1 MCKAR
6 RWTGR
11 GFLID
16 FFRSGRKLG
25 HRENNMAKNL
35 THKIL
40 DAHLVEGQLVPGEE
54 IAIKID
60 HTLLQDATGT
70 MAMLEFESLGLDR
83 IKADL
88 SAQYVDHNLLQTD
101 NKNADDHKYLQ
112 TACARYGIH
121 FSRPGNGVSHQVHME
136 RFGRPGLTMI
146 GADSHTPG
154 AAGVSML
161 AIGAGGLDVALAMA
175 GHPYHFPCPKV
186 LGVKLTGELPDW
198 VSAKDVILEM
208 LRRYDVKGC
217 VGKVVEYYGPG
228 VKTLSATDRE
238 TIGNMGTELGATTS
252 IFPSDE
258 RTRKYLE
265 AQGRGEAWREL
276 FADEGAEYDEYDAID
291 LSKVEPLIACPSSPG
306 NIKTVREVAGT
317 KVDQAIVGSS
327 VNSSFRDLMVTA
339 RILEGRHVHPD
350 TSFHINP
357 GSRQVLENI
366 ADQGGVMSL
375 LLAGARIH
383 QSGCLGC
390 IGMGQA
396 PGTGQVSLRTFPRNF
411 PGRSGTKDDKV
422 YLCSPETA
430 AAAGLKGVITD
441 PRDLGEEMAYPR
453 VKDPEKYLVDESSI
467 IHPTEDLRS
476 TEVVRGPNIKPF
488 PDLDAL
494 PDTLKAEVVLKVG
507 DNISTDGIMPAGN
520 KVLPLRSNIEAISE
534 FVFYQIDPEFS
545 KECREKGKVVVV
557 GGENYGQGSS
567 REHAAIAPRYLGVR
581 AKIAKSF
588 ARIHKAN
595 LCNFGILPLVFKDPA
610 DYDKFEKGSKVE
622 FPDVRKHLEAG
633 DEEIPVRVDGKEVTT
648 VLHVSERQRKHLL
661 AGGTLNFVRKELEK
675 K

>member
-1 MCKAR
+1 MAR
-6 RWTGR
+6 
-11 GFLID
+11 
-16 FFRSGRKLG
+16 
-25 HRENNMAKNL
+25 NL
-35 THKIL
+35 TQKIL
-40 DAHLVEGQLVPGEE
+40 EDHLAEGRLVPGEE

-70 MAMLEFESLGLDR
+70 MAMLEFEALGLDR
-83 IKADL
+83 VKVGLA
-88 SAQYVDHNLLQTD
+88 AQYVDHNLLQTD

-161 AIGAGGLDVALAMA
+161 AIGAGGLDVAMAMA
-175 GHPYHFPCPKV
+175 GHTYHFPCPRV

-217 VGKVVEYYGPG
+217 VGKIVEYYGPG

-258 RTRKYLE
+258 RTRQYLE
-265 AQGRGEAWREL
+265 AQGRGDAWREL
-276 FADEGAEYDEYDAID
+276 AADPGCDYDEHDEID
-291 LSKVEPLIACPSSPG
+291 LSKVEPLIACPTSPG
-306 NIKTVREVAGT
+306 NVKTVREVAGT

-327 VNSSFRDLMVTA
+327 VNSSYRDLMVTA
-339 RILEGRHVHPD
+339 KIVAGRHSAPE
-350 TSFHINP
+350 TSLHINP
-357 GSRQVLENI
+357 GSRQVLENV
-366 ADQGGVMSL
+366 ADQGGVMDL

-411 PGRSGTKDDKV
+411 PGRSGTKDDQV

-430 AAAGLKGVITD
+430 AAAALKGVITD
-441 PRDLGEEMAYPR
+441 PRDLGEEMSYPR
-453 VKDPEKYLVDESSI
+453 IQDPEKYLVDESSI
-467 IHPTEDLRS
+467 IFPSEEKHQ
-476 TEVVRGPNIKPF
+476 TEVVRGPNIKPLPKF
-488 PDLDAL
+488 EEL
-494 PDTLKAEVVLKVG
+494 PDTLEAEVALKVE

-534 FVFYQIDPEFS
+534 FVFYQIDPEFHS
-545 KECREKGKVVVV
+545 RCKEKGNVVVI
-557 GGENYGQGSS
+557 GGDNYGQGSS
-567 REHAAIAPRYLGVR
+567 REHAALAPRYLGVR
-581 AKIAKSF
+581 AKIVKSF

-595 LCNFGILPLVFKDPA
+595 LCNFGILPLTFKNPD
-610 DYDKFEKGSKVE
+610 DYDKFEKGKKVT
-622 FPDVRKHLEAG
+622 FPDVRKHLEN
-633 DEEIPVRVDGKEVTT
+633 DDREIPVEVDGQQIVT
-648 VLHVSERQRKHLL
+648 LLDVSDRQREHLV
-661 AGGTLNFVRKELEK
+661 AGGTLNFVK
-675 K
+675 KKIDS